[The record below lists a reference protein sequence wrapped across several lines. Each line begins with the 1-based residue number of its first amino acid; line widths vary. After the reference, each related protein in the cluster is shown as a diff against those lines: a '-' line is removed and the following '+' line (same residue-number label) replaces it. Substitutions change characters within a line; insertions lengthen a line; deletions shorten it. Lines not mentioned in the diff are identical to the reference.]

1 MGSVNRILC
10 CIVYFNFNIRKEN
23 KTLRFHCFKMSPN
36 FSHRRLNSLEIR
48 PITSQNNRWSTC
60 CFRGFCTDVLGFCT
74 FFRSL
79 IIKFDAQLQKDPHF
93 TISLYNITT
102 RSGMEVTRL
111 NEMNTWLIFE
121 RFYQLGKGFRSSE
134 RKLGVTTHFSE
145 IINVQFGKN
154 ALYIVM
160 YFNGFLLLEI
170 LLLNVL
176 WVRGYAQF
184 SLWIPT
190 ALTEICFS
198 RKVTSDGKILLY

>member
-1 MGSVNRILC
+1 MVTS
-10 CIVYFNFNIRKEN
+10 N
-23 KTLRFHCFKMSPN
+23 KMF
-36 FSHRRLNSLEIR
+36 
-48 PITSQNNRWSTC
+48 
-60 CFRGFCTDVLGFCT
+60 
-74 FFRSL
+74 
-79 IIKFDAQLQKDPHF
+79 
-93 TISLYNITT
+93 LYNITT

-134 RKLGVTTHFSE
+134 GKLGVTTHFSE

-160 YFNGFLLLEI
+160 YFNGFLFLEI
-170 LLLNVL
+170 LLLNFL

-184 SLWIPT
+184 SFWIPT

-198 RKVTSDGKILLY
+198 RKVTSDGKILLDQEALSLTEKTTALWSAAKPNTHPFP